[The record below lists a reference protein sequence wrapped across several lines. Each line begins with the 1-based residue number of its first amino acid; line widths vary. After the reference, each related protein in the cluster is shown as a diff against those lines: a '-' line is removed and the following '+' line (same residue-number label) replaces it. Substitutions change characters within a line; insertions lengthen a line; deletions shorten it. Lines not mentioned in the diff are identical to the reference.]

1 MCDRR
6 ALDGDLVYLYDGSF
20 EGMLTAIFE
29 AYYREAPGRILA
41 EGCWQ
46 QALDERYETVETD
59 LSKSGRVHDA
69 IEAKIGKTALGM
81 VYYGWLSHEPERAT
95 RIYEFLRLGFRI
107 GPGVTARLADP
118 AVDALFRINRP
129 VLREYDKQRGFLR
142 FSVMEGGIYYAK
154 EETVSYQL
162 PLLTPYFFDRMTGDP
177 FIIHDVGRNLAGV
190 SDTRQWRIVSAETF
204 TAPGL
209 SQDETDYRRLWI
221 AFHETI
227 AIQSRL
233 NPKLQ
238 SQLAPKRYW
247 KYMTEM
253 NGGKQ

>member
-1 MCDRR
+1 MRDRG
-6 ALDGDLVYLYDGSF
+6 ALDLVYLYDGSF
-20 EGMLTAIFE
+20 EGMLTAVFA
-29 AYYREAPGRILA
+29 AYYRETPSRILA
-41 EGCWQ
+41 EGRHQ
-46 QALDERYETVETD
+46 RALDERYETVETD
-59 LSKSGRVHDA
+59 LSKSDRVYDA
-69 IEAKIGKTALGM
+69 IKTKMGSHALGM

-95 RIYEFLRLGFRI
+95 RIYESLKAGFKI
-107 GPGVTARLADP
+107 GQGAAAHLTHP
-118 AVDALFRINRP
+118 AVDALRRMNRP

-142 FSVMEGGIYYAK
+142 FSAMDGGIYYAK

-177 FIIHDVGRNLAGV
+177 FIIHDVRRNLAGV

-204 TAPGL
+204 SAPAP
-209 SQDETDYRRLWI
+209 SREETDYRRFWRV
-221 AFHETI
+221 FHETV

-238 SQLAPKRYW
+238 SQMAPKRYW

-253 NGGKQ
+253 NGGRS